1 MTEQSRPQV
10 LVIGGGPAGL
20 AAAETLTKGRCE
32 VTLVDHMPSFGRK
45 LLMAGRSGLNLTNA
59 EQESAFLK
67 RYGAAEDWLTP
78 ALSAFSPSMMTAW
91 AEELG
96 QPCFTGSSGRVFPKT
111 MKASPLLRAW
121 LKRLA
126 DRGVH
131 FRAGM
136 RWQGWNSN
144 GDVVLMSRDSREE
157 ILTPDA
163 TVLALGGG
171 SWTRLG
177 SDGGWVSLLSA
188 AGVPVAAL
196 RPANCGFHVE
206 WSEGFRERFS
216 GVPLKRIALSFAG
229 ETCRGEAVIT
239 DKGLEGGAVYTL
251 SARLRDAL
259 ERDGTAEVLLDL
271 RPDFDVAQ
279 MTERLKRSRARESLS
294 NRLRKA
300 LQLPSVAM
308 GLLRETGEIPTD
320 PERLAQRL
328 KAIPIKLTATEP
340 LERAISSA
348 GGICRDGVDQR
359 FMLKVLPGVFACGE
373 MLDWEAPTG
382 GYLLQAV
389 MATGRAA
396 GQGVLTWL
404 AEREAVA

>member
-1 MTEQSRPQV
+1 MTEKSSPQIV
-10 LVIGGGPAGL
+10 VIGGGPAGL
-20 AAAETLTKGRCE
+20 AAAEILTDGRCE
-32 VTLVDHMPSFGRK
+32 VTVVDQMPSFGRK

-59 EQESAFLK
+59 EDESTFSR
-67 RYGAAEDWLTP
+67 RYGVAEQWLAP
-78 ALSAFSPSMMTAW
+78 ALSAFSASMMTTW
-91 AEELG
+91 ADDLG
-96 QPCFTGSSGRVFPKT
+96 QSCFTGSSGRVFPKA

-126 DRGVH
+126 ERGVH
-131 FRAGM
+131 FRPGL
-136 RWQGWNSN
+136 RWQGWNDD
-144 GDVVLMSRDSREE
+144 GKIVLTARDGSEE
-157 ILTPDA
+157 ILQADA

-171 SWTRLG
+171 SWARLG

-188 AGVPVAAL
+188 AGIPVAPL

-229 ETCRGEAVIT
+229 ESCRGEAVIT
-239 DKGLEGGAVYTL
+239 EKGLEGGVVYAL

-259 ERDGTAEVLLDL
+259 ERDGTVEVLLDL

-279 MTERLKRSRARESLS
+279 MTDRLKRSRARESLS

-300 LQLPSVAM
+300 LQLSSVAV
-308 GLLRETGEIPTD
+308 GLLRETGEVPAD
-320 PERLAQRL
+320 PEGLARRL
-328 KAIPIKLTATEP
+328 KAIPLRLTATEP

-348 GGICRDGVDQR
+348 GGVCQDAVDQR
-359 FMLKVLPGVFACGE
+359 FMLKALPGVFVCGE

-396 GQGVLTWL
+396 GQGVLEWL

>member
-10 LVIGGGPAGL
+10 LVIGGGPSGL
-20 AAAETLTKGRCE
+20 AAAEILTGGHCE
-32 VTLVDHMPSFGRK
+32 VTVVDHMPSFGRK
-45 LLMAGRSGLNLTNA
+45 FLMAGRSGLNLTNA
-59 EQESAFLK
+59 EQETAFLQ
-67 RYGAAEDWLTP
+67 RYGAAQDWLAP
-78 ALSAFSPSMMTAW
+78 ALSAFSPSMMTVW

-96 QPCFTGSSGRVFPKT
+96 QPCFTGSSGRVFPKA

-136 RWQGWNSN
+136 RWQGWKSN
-144 GDVVLMSRDSREE
+144 GDVVLVSRNGSEE
-157 ILTPDA
+157 TLRADA

-177 SDGGWVSLLSA
+177 SDGGWVPLLSA

-216 GVPLKRIALSFAG
+216 GAPLKRIALSFAA

-239 DKGLEGGAVYTL
+239 RKGLEGGAVYTL
-251 SARLRDAL
+251 SALLRDAL
-259 ERDGTAEVLLDL
+259 ERDGTADVLLDL
-271 RPDFDVAQ
+271 RPDFDVSQ

-300 LQLPSVAM
+300 LQLSPVAV
-308 GLLRETGEIPTD
+308 GLLRETGEIPAD
-320 PERLAQRL
+320 PEQLAQRL
-328 KAIPIKLTATEP
+328 KTIPIRLSATEP

-348 GGICRDGVDQR
+348 GGVCQSGVDQR
-359 FMLKVLPGVFACGE
+359 FMLKELPGVFACGE

-389 MATGRAA
+389 IATGRAA
-396 GQGVLTWL
+396 GQGVLDWL
-404 AEREAVA
+404 AERELVA